1 MPKEPARSH
10 GIIMQAHSERS
21 CSLNSLSQ
29 ETSSLSL
36 TDRRDSTWKICIAKR
51 DIRFE
56 TAKCGS
62 AHSPSSIWNDSLV
75 IPVRILMMEKE
86 IAELVN
92 RLKSRLSSCLYPV
105 REWIHQQNLSD
116 RSQDSHLRQGTCSR
130 TSERKNGSPRA
141 LRRASPESTTF
152 PFPFSILK
160 SIQQP
165 CANQCCCQS
174 RLSLA
179 RCVSSHAA

>member
-36 TDRRDSTWKICIAKR
+36 TDRRDAIYKIRIAKR
-51 DIRFE
+51 DIRFQ
-56 TAKCGS
+56 TTKCGL
-62 AHSPSSIWNDSLV
+62 AHSPSSMWNDSLV

-105 REWIHQQNLSD
+105 R
-116 RSQDSHLRQGTCSR
+116 
-130 TSERKNGSPRA
+130 K
-141 LRRASPESTTF
+141 
-152 PFPFSILK
+152 
-160 SIQQP
+160 
-165 CANQCCCQS
+165 
-174 RLSLA
+174 
-179 RCVSSHAA
+179 